1 VLAERGF
8 TPPGMVFPVSAVM
21 LDRVNDY
28 RQTLQNHSAPLMPFI
43 DWRPSPNRNV
53 QVLNETAD
61 LYRYLDCTEAAEFLY
76 ACVKRTVEWD
86 LPREIDYLQRHDE
99 ALRRTMDTVEMPDR
113 LAENLVILI
122 RQNNGRLALRRRKRE
137 FAALTDEEVAA
148 IESIVQEAF
157 EGFTDHSPRQPGA

>member
-1 VLAERGF
+1 
-8 TPPGMVFPVSAVM
+8 
-21 LDRVNDY
+21 
-28 RQTLQNHSAPLMPFI
+28 
-43 DWRPSPNRNV
+43 
-53 QVLNETAD
+53 
-61 LYRYLDCTEAAEFLY
+61 
-76 ACVKRTVEWD
+76 VEWD

-99 ALRRTMDTVEMPDR
+99 ALRRTMDTVEQPDR